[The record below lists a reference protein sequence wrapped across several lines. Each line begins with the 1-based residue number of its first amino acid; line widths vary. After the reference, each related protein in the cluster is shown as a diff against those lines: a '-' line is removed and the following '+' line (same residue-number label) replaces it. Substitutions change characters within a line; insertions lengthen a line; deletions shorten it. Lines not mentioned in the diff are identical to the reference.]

1 MCNHSI
7 KYIDDVLRKTLI
19 NINQE
24 KSCSLTLIT
33 NHFWSATSVVT
44 FADLFASGG
53 DGGIISVSESDRLM
67 VGMPSLVSSTWMM
80 SSSSCVLST

>member
-7 KYIDDVLRKTLI
+7 KYIDEVLQKTLI

-33 NHFWSATSVVT
+33 NHFWSATSVIT
-44 FADLFASGG
+44 WPLSLPQAEME
-53 DGGIISVSESDRLM
+53 VSAPYWNQTD
-67 VGMPSLVSSTWMM
+67 
-80 SSSSCVLST
+80 